1 MPKQSYVSLSVLLKN
16 VKDNKNIFSLNTKRT
31 KELKKASWVGIIG
44 NIILSLLKIVVGF
57 ISGSFAVIADGID
70 SLSDVFTFF
79 ITLYTTRIISKP
91 PDKRY
96 SYGYMKAETV
106 ATKLLSFIIFFAG
119 AQLLI
124 ATITRIYHNEPRE
137 MPGIIAIYVTIISI
151 IGKWILSFW
160 QFKIGKKNDSA
171 MIIANAKNMRND
183 IVISLS
189 VLVGLIFTFKFK
201 MPLLDLI
208 TALLVSF
215 WIMKVAFSIFME
227 TNRELMDG
235 VDDTTIYDKIFAA
248 VDSVRGAKNPHRIR
262 VRKAANLY
270 LIALDIEVDKN
281 MTVSDAHEIGRK
293 VEARIKKEINIYDIL
308 LHIEPEGNIE
318 DDEQFG
324 LSRNDFNNN

>member
-1 MPKQSYVSLSVLLKN
+1 L
-16 VKDNKNIFSLNTKRT
+16 TKERT
-31 KELKKASWVGIIG
+31 KELKRASWIGIAG
-44 NIILSLLKIVVGF
+44 NSVLSLLKITVGF
-57 ISGSFAVIADGID
+57 ISGSYAVVADGID

-96 SYGYMKAETV
+96 PYGYMKAETV

-124 ATITRIYHNEPRE
+124 STASRIFNHEPRE
-137 MPGIIAIYVTIISI
+137 MPDIIAIYVTVISI
-151 IGKWILSFW
+151 AGKLILSLW
-160 QFKIGKKNDSA
+160 QFKIGRKNNSA

-189 VLVGLIFTFKFK
+189 VLVGLIFTFQFG
-201 MPLLDLI
+201 MPVLDLI

-215 WIMKVAFSIFME
+215 WIMKVAFNIFME

-235 VDDTTIYDKIFAA
+235 VDDTSVYDKIFQA
-248 VDSVRGAKNPHRIR
+248 VDSVEGAKNPHRIR

-281 MTVSDAHEIGRK
+281 ITVSDAHEIGRR
-293 VEARIKKEINIYDIL
+293 VEIKIKKEISNIYDIL

-324 LSRNDFNNN
+324 LSRNDFKK